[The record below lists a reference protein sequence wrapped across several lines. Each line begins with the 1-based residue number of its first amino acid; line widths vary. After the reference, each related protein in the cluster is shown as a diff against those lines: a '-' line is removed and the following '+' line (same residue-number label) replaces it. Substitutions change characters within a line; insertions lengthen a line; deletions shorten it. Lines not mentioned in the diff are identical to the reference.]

1 MVLRTLAV
9 LALMNGP
16 PSEPPATPPMD
27 VRAECLKG
35 CAGAPK
41 TATGQKLLACIEQ
54 CAARDAGTR

>member
-1 MVLRTLAV
+1 V

-16 PSEPPATPPMD
+16 PSEAPATPPMD

-41 TATGQKLLACIEQ
+41 TATGQKLLACIDQ
-54 CAARDAGTR
+54 CAAPDAGTR